1 MFLDFILKFTLRVQ
15 FLSNSTSNQITQ
27 TLRLRVRQKLV
38 RPTLA
43 TWDAAAYL
51 LNREI

>member
-1 MFLDFILKFTLRVQ
+1 MILDFILKFALRVQ
-15 FLSNSTSNQITQ
+15 FLPNCTSSRITQ
-27 TLRLRVRQKLV
+27 ILRLRVRQKST

-43 TWDAAAYL
+43 TWDAALRL